1 MTLDIRSA
9 RKVYLC
15 GECGYCIGPGALYAI
30 RDGKDRLCRDCTKV
44 ELARRGRLP
53 ATAGVKRIP
62 NPYLPNPA
70 SSSSANQKEI
80 A

>member
-9 RKVYLC
+9 RKVYIC
-15 GECGYCIGPGALYAI
+15 GACRYCIGPGALYSI
-30 RDGKDRLCRDCTKV
+30 RDGKDRLCRECTKV

-53 ATAGVKRIP
+53 ATAGVKRNP
-62 NPYLPNPA
+62 HPYLPA
-70 SSSSANQKEI
+70 SSSSANQKEP